1 MEQQWSGA
9 WLQAVVVSYP
19 HADVIEKLLGGCL
32 QDTHKQQPSQ
42 PSSPAYTAAAINYG
56 ILLFVQQQHAK
67 ALAVLEPL
75 HSDVEAMHDGAALCL
90 CVLLLE
96 IYLASGQLP
105 KAAQVLHYLQS
116 SNSPGVAA
124 RAAFS
129 EDAHPSPWQ
138 SPRTTQGSEQQQQLQ
153 LQAQQQ
159 QHAEQQPELPV
170 SLDLPIVTRCTSA
183 FMQQVSQL
191 VAQQGGQLCG
201 MHVPALLH
209 LYKARLAMACCNHKA
224 AKKELRALLVLQP
237 SSPAAVLLKS
247 QLDVLRQ
254 QPKKALK
261 ALGPLLAAI
270 SECTPRCRLQLL
282 NVLAAIHHQLGKHHV
297 AAMYL
302 TTALA
307 QQQAASCKQQGP
319 LNSSSSSQNVPNQ
332 QQQVGTDKRQ
342 QGSGKQRQGTGKQQ
356 GSKGNAAKAKAHPSA
371 PDNSNNSSSSQ
382 PSSNRS
388 STQHSSS
395 SSIVL
400 C

>member
-19 HADVIEKLLGGCL
+19 HADVIKKLLGGCL

-129 EDAHPSPWQ
+129 EDAADEATSSQAHDAGHGQQLQQQRLQGSPKQSQVQQQQQLMMSPKRLLLLQHPSPWQ

-183 FMQQVSQL
+183 FMQQVCALLACRS
-191 VAQQGGQLCG
+191 VAQHG
-201 MHVPALLH
+201 
-209 LYKARLAMACCNHKA
+209 
-224 AKKELRALLVLQP
+224 
-237 SSPAAVLLKS
+237 
-247 QLDVLRQ
+247 
-254 QPKKALK
+254 
-261 ALGPLLAAI
+261 
-270 SECTPRCRLQLL
+270 
-282 NVLAAIHHQLGKHHV
+282 
-297 AAMYL
+297 
-302 TTALA
+302 
-307 QQQAASCKQQGP
+307 
-319 LNSSSSSQNVPNQ
+319 
-332 QQQVGTDKRQ
+332 
-342 QGSGKQRQGTGKQQ
+342 
-356 GSKGNAAKAKAHPSA
+356 
-371 PDNSNNSSSSQ
+371 
-382 PSSNRS
+382 
-388 STQHSSS
+388 
-395 SSIVL
+395 
-400 C
+400 